1 MTGISPPRIN
11 RFAEL
16 VKRKQMQVVDHDKM
30 RLPTFEEMS
39 ILKCPPQRLM
49 LMERR
54 KKDNHEQEMIEKT
67 SKMKFMD

>member
-1 MTGISPPRIN
+1 
-11 RFAEL
+11 
-16 VKRKQMQVVDHDKM
+16 MQVVDNDKM

-39 ILKCPPQRLM
+39 ILKCPPRRLM